1 MNWCNS
7 VKLPGASY
15 QISPLTQE
23 VYFLDLILQLCLH
36 RSKAMDVNLIKC
48 TKMKQQNLEAL
59 NVYQIMGLGK

>member
-1 MNWCNS
+1 MQPLLRAAWCIH
-7 VKLPGASY
+7 

-48 TKMKQQNLEAL
+48 TKKKQQNLRSASMP
-59 NVYQIMGLGK
+59 IK